1 MRATCTNE
9 ARAAA
14 DDPPL
19 PKHFE
24 DFDSY
29 VKTQLAEARTF
40 LKAVDLPRVPA
51 SLSSFHGRLLA
62 TAGEEVTLLEKMDRA
77 AARFDRPASFA
88 LAADFGRLDRKRDE
102 DAAWLG
108 LPDCVRAPGADA
120 ARAYPRAPH
129 RGGQSAL
136 SRLAFLKAVDGIC
149 GDNATRGVW
158 GRAMI
163 REYPDQ
169 TGNERRGADRR
180 FVTQIHLRLRRLL
193 ARLGTAP
200 GGIGRVACRGSVT
213 PINPS

>member
-19 PKHFE
+19 PKHFA
-24 DFDSY
+24 DFDGY
-29 VKTQLAEARTF
+29 VRVRLAEARAF
-40 LKAVDLPRVPA
+40 LKAVDLPRIPA
-51 SLSSFHGRLLA
+51 SLMSFHERLLE

-77 AARFDRPASFA
+77 AARVDRPASFA

-120 ARAYPRAPH
+120 ARAYPRAPR
-129 RGGQSAL
+129 RGGQSTL
-136 SRLAFLKAVDGIC
+136 SRPAFLKAVDGIC
-149 GDNATRGVW
+149 SDNATRDVW

-169 TGNERRGADRR
+169 TGSERREADRR
-180 FVTQIHLRLRRLL
+180 FAIQIRLRLRHLL

-200 GGIGRVACRGSVT
+200 GGIGSAACRGSERPVQ
-213 PINPS
+213 PS